1 MPREPRKPS
10 VISGERFVVHVSGDR
25 EIADVVDERF
35 KGALALLRA
44 NDLREL
50 RDIAQN
56 TLEFMGEA

>member
-1 MPREPRKPS
+1 MPREPRKPT
-10 VISGERFVVHVSGDR
+10 VISGERFIAHVSADR